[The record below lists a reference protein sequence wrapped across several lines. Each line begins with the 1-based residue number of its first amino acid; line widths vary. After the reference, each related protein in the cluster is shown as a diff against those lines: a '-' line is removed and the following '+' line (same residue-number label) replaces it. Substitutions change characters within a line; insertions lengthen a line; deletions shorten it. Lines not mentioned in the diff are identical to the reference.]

1 MYQWSAQRCKVIRP
15 FNTLVQVYTPL
26 VGAPSLVVQ
35 LLYRLHQLTSRN
47 RQLSCSATAAP
58 VDVVAAPEQEV
69 IAIDDYL
76 DALGVPLDYTR
87 ALDYFHGRV
96 MQANVSAAGLALAV
110 EALTHMATCSRGVGV
125 TNLLPFK

>member
-1 MYQWSAQRCKVIRP
+1 M
-15 FNTLVQVYTPL
+15 
-26 VGAPSLVVQ
+26 
-35 LLYRLHQLTSRN
+35 
-47 RQLSCSATAAP
+47 
-58 VDVVAAPEQEV
+58 AAPEQEV

-110 EALTHMATCSRGVGV
+110 EALRGGTNCENRVTFSERSYAHCSMYRYVHPR
-125 TNLLPFK
+125 TFDSILQCNLVRRRVPRYAPW

>member
-1 MYQWSAQRCKVIRP
+1 M
-15 FNTLVQVYTPL
+15 
-26 VGAPSLVVQ
+26 
-35 LLYRLHQLTSRN
+35 
-47 RQLSCSATAAP
+47 
-58 VDVVAAPEQEV
+58 AAPEQEV

-110 EALTHMATCSRGVGV
+110 DVLRRGTTCENKVIFHGKVKPSHAK
-125 TNLLPFK
+125 L